1 MSKATRTSVDPVRE
15 NGGGVDRV
23 RLAEELA
30 SLQAAFPWSA
40 TLPLAERAQF
50 ARELAD
56 HPKRAS
62 DRDLDRLLA
71 GWKARAKASAA
82 QGRGILRRAA

>member
-1 MSKATRTSVDPVRE
+1 MRIDDGWME
-15 NGGGVDRV
+15 RV
-23 RLAEELA
+23 RVAEELA
-30 SLQAAFPWSA
+30 RLQAAFPWSGS
-40 TLPLAERAQF
+40 LPMAERTRF

-71 GWKARAKASAA
+71 GWKARARAYAA
-82 QGRGILRRAA
+82 REHGTLRRAA